1 MSNPQALVV
10 VALVLFTV
18 PCALGAGCS
27 SSEAPAEEPVYALY
41 GPQAQTRLTPYPSNR
56 YARPDPTSKTGLRVD
71 LRPDTTAD
79 PIAKE
84 PMFAGTVAALDRL
97 DGFSTLGPFVLGFSK
112 EIDPLGSERAMAL
125 VDIDD
130 TSPARG
136 RVMPLVTVYY
146 TTTDSDATTQD
157 FTLLAHPAEP
167 LRPRTRYAFVVG
179 EGIKAMS
186 GVAISATEE
195 TRALL
200 RGEGASGA
208 SGGWENEYAESVRRA
223 LPLVEQA
230 TGRAPSSL
238 VLATV
243 FTTETVRD
251 VMEATAIDRRAAP
264 VPRLAAPFTVQQMGT
279 APDARV
285 RFVARYDAPEFRR
298 PKPNGT
304 WDVAGEKPTVQATA
318 MLETYLVF
326 SDATRS
332 GPRPIVIFGHGLGD
346 DKDGTWGTAERLAEL
361 GVAVIGID
369 APEHGSRSDP
379 PTKDGKSNL
388 FQSVTGFFA
397 ADPDTKTFDL
407 EKVRDN
413 FRQMAFDQLELV
425 RFIQSLATL
434 DLLPVGAPD
443 GVPDLDVTKILYLG
457 HSFGSVL
464 GPTVGALAPEI
475 RAACW
480 NVGGDGLTTLIRD
493 SGLFSLF
500 IDAFRPPGTPKADVA
515 KFFAITQAIID
526 PGDPANYAR
535 FATLE
540 PMNGVPGWRAKDVL
554 LQEVKEDRI
563 VPNTSTE
570 VLARALGLV
579 QVGPITH
586 DVPSMTRVGAPV
598 TGNLPSGATG
608 GLVQFEMANGTIASH
623 GDLIFSP
630 EAKKQYV
637 EFFRTALVGR
647 ATIVDAYGP

>member
-1 MSNPQALVV
+1 M
-10 VALVLFTV
+10 
-18 PCALGAGCS
+18 
-27 SSEAPAEEPVYALY
+27 YALY

-56 YARPDPTSKTGLRVD
+56 YARSDSTSKTGLRVD
-71 LRPDTTAD
+71 LRSENTID
-79 PIAKE
+79 PIAKD
-84 PMFAGTVAALDRL
+84 PAFAGTLAALDRL
-97 DGFSTLGPFVLGFSK
+97 DGFSTVGPFILGFSK
-112 EIDPLGSERAMAL
+112 EIDPVGSERAMAL

-130 TSPARG
+130 ASPERG
-136 RVMPLVTVYY
+136 RAISLVTVYY
-146 TTTDSDATTQD
+146 TTTDSDATTPD

-179 EGIKAMS
+179 EGVKAAS
-186 GVAISATEE
+186 GVPVRASEE

-200 RGEGASGA
+200 RDEP
-208 SGGWENEYAESVRRA
+208 GGYAESVRRA
-223 LPLVEQA
+223 MPLVQQA
-230 TGRAPSSL
+230 TGRAPESL

-251 VMEATAIDRRAAP
+251 VTEATAIDRRAAP
-264 VPRLAAPFTVQQMGT
+264 IPRLAAPFTVQQKGT
-279 APDARV
+279 APDPRV
-285 RFVARYDAPEFRR
+285 RFVGRYDAPEFRR
-298 PKPNGT
+298 PKPIGT
-304 WDVAGEKPTVQATA
+304 WDVNGDRPTLQATVA
-318 MLETYLVF
+318 LETYLVF

-361 GVAVIGID
+361 GVAVMGID

-379 PTKDGKSNL
+379 PTPNGKSNL

-413 FRQMAFDQLELV
+413 FRQMASDQLELV

-434 DLLPVGAPD
+434 DLLPLGAPD
-443 GVPDLDVTKILYLG
+443 GVPDLDTTKILYLG

-480 NVGGDGLTTLIRD
+480 NVGGNGLTTLIRD

-540 PMNGVPGWRAKDVL
+540 PLNGVPGWRAKDVL
-554 LQEVKEDRI
+554 VQEVKEDRI

-570 VLARALGLV
+570 VLARALGLA

-586 DVPSMTRVGAPV
+586 EVPSMTRLAAPV

-608 GLVQFEMANGTIASH
+608 GLVQFETANGTVATH

-637 EFFRTALVGR
+637 EFFRTALAGR
-647 ATIVDAYGP
+647 ATIIDAYGP